1 MELRDRLDAFSGGA
15 AGDLRATGDH
25 GLVADLEGGLANR
38 FKTKDISRAVEK
50 VVAAQP
56 EADLGELLAAA
67 IAEMT
72 GGKR

>member
-1 MELRDRLDAFSGGA
+1 MALAAA
-15 AGDLRATGDH
+15 AGTSQATETT
-25 GLVADLEGGLANR
+25 GLSPISRRLGEQGSRL
-38 FKTKDISRAVEK
+38 DISRAVEK

-56 EADLGELLAAA
+56 EADLGELAAA